1 MAEGELVLDM
11 CALTLPRRMQLIRAP
26 GAPAFV
32 NSPMARELLH
42 WGVKNH
48 GLAQVSWT
56 DYLRLTVAGGPTE
69 KQPLFV
75 NPLFVFKFVCRFQLP
90 QGNIGNIGREL
101 FSAPAREYSEKCF
114 QLPHG

>member
-56 DYLRLTVAGGPTE
+56 DYLRLTVAGGLQRSSLSSLIPFLFLN
-69 KQPLFV
+69 LFV
-75 NPLFVFKFVCRFQLP
+75 D
-90 QGNIGNIGREL
+90 
-101 FSAPAREYSEKCF
+101 FSSHK
-114 QLPHG
+114 GI